1 MADYTITLTDAE
13 VKAFESVTVDVD
25 AWLTNAGQNR
35 ARIAKEI
42 ILSKLILHCNDN
54 GIAIATG
61 ETAQIQQAYDLNI
74 VDKASS
80 TPPPTP

>member
-1 MADYTITLTDAE
+1 MANYTITLTDSE

-25 AWLTNAGQNR
+25 ALLTNAGKNR

-54 GIAIATG
+54 EIAIATG

-80 TPPPTP
+80 TPPPAP

>member
-54 GIAIATG
+54 EIAIATG

>member
-54 GIAIATG
+54 EIAIATG

-80 TPPPTP
+80 TPPPTS